1 MVSGVPVIL
10 HTCIVGVDIIPHFIA
25 VFVIVRAEEI
35 TVDALLSMNDDT
47 LAKIVPDAAPR
58 ALLLARINEVIIH

>member
-1 MVSGVPVIL
+1 
-10 HTCIVGVDIIPHFIA
+10 
-25 VFVIVRAEEI
+25 VIVRAEEI

-58 ALLLARINEVIIH
+58 ALLLARINEVILH